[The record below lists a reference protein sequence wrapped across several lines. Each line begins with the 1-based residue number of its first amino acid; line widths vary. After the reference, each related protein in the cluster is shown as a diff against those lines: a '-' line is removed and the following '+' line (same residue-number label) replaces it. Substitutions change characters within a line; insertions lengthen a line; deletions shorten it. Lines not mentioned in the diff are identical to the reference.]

1 MFWSA
6 TRETLLIGINIYTH
20 GAKDNFSLK
29 FLSFLIQTV
38 TEIVFPP
45 KYKVRTKNILVSIL
59 VIVLVIAIE
68 QCKDSHLSHSLI
80 IHSTSSLS
88 VLQVCMQA
96 LNIVTYCKVPFL
108 YSWVCSFYRKAI
120 MCVYKFSHDYQDY
133 GLLRYI
139 TVHFGT
145 GVQWFH
151 KYLLPSSSSLQD
163 GSSRLEKARTLE
175 TNMFH
180 SFSCEYFAVKNS
192 LVYSCDRMLLIQ
204 WNGWNGSSV
213 SQIWSILQMYQHITL
228 DLQK

>member
-1 MFWSA
+1 MHPSPAATEDTGFLRKKAAMLWSA

-59 VIVLVIAIE
+59 VIVLVILIAIE

-96 LNIVTYCKVPFL
+96 LNI
-108 YSWVCSFYRKAI
+108 A
-120 MCVYKFSHDYQDY
+120 
-133 GLLRYI
+133 
-139 TVHFGT
+139 
-145 GVQWFH
+145 
-151 KYLLPSSSSLQD
+151 
-163 GSSRLEKARTLE
+163 A
-175 TNMFH
+175 
-180 SFSCEYFAVKNS
+180 
-192 LVYSCDRMLLIQ
+192 
-204 WNGWNGSSV
+204 
-213 SQIWSILQMYQHITL
+213 
-228 DLQK
+228 